1 MDQILFYKEGQSL
14 KASMEQVRLSYTRPY
29 TMTFVTDYDQIS
41 SFLGATSASLLYY
54 LVNDLQEAD
63 RIRLRYIQIHAP
75 QIRVCLCA
83 PAQYALDAWSLG
95 VFHFEAQPVYSVGVE
110 EAYRKY
116 IVQQGG
122 ASTELTLKQDDGIR
136 KIPFHTMLYLQAAG
150 NYTSIH
156 LSSGKML
163 LQTRQLGTFLFL
175 TEQDMNIQRVHR
187 SLILNLKKVKSLK
200 DNKLYFYDSE
210 HTLEVGS
217 PLALRI
223 KQLLL
228 GTPS

>member
-14 KASMEQVRLSYTRPY
+14 KATMEQVRLSYTRPY
-29 TMTFVTDYDQIS
+29 TMTFAIDYDQIS
-41 SFLGATSASLLYY
+41 SFFGGTSGCLLYY

-116 IVQQGG
+116 LAQRAKRSRGKRTTSFDRQALGEG
-122 ASTELTLKQDDGIR
+122 RTCASRGLRAGSPACAEDDGI
-136 KIPFHTMLYLQAAG
+136 
-150 NYTSIH
+150 
-156 LSSGKML
+156 
-163 LQTRQLGTFLFL
+163 
-175 TEQDMNIQRVHR
+175 
-187 SLILNLKKVKSLK
+187 
-200 DNKLYFYDSE
+200 
-210 HTLEVGS
+210 
-217 PLALRI
+217 
-223 KQLLL
+223 
-228 GTPS
+228 